1 MIVFIN
7 YFILVFERG
16 SYSLAQTVKL
26 TVICCSSLPSD
37 GLKRVSQPPQPGLR
51 FYFIFLDN
59 EMKIHLSWYLFLFF
73 DRMPLSHFAS
83 RLRKDL
89 STEMIRT
96 SIAHRKS
103 LSQKENRHKVYER
116 NRHFGLRDVNIPLE
130 GRDLVNIPELPQSL
144 APEKA
149 STKTSK

>member
-1 MIVFIN
+1 MGFGASV
-7 YFILVFERG
+7 
-16 SYSLAQTVKL
+16 
-26 TVICCSSLPSD
+26 
-37 GLKRVSQPPQPGLR
+37 GLR
-51 FYFIFLDN
+51 RAA
-59 EMKIHLSWYLFLFF
+59 LSSRSASVSGSESGLPPPHRAAAAPGQAPAGQKH
-73 DRMPLSHFAS
+73 RMPLSHFAS
-83 RLRKDL
+83 QLRKDL

-149 STKTSK
+149 STKTRLP